1 MNWLPL
7 QNGLPLRKKSNG
19 ESLVSEKTMNREEKI
34 DAQMVSPK
42 KEDTEKLTGRR
53 TFLGWL
59 LGIGTVTVGGLLSAP
74 LVRFALHPLTN
85 STTETGWSDLG
96 SVDELSSITAPKKVV
111 ITVNQVDGWRK
122 VIQEKSVYIVKETD
136 GKLKVLSSICPHLGC
151 SVRYNE
157 PDKTFACPCHK
168 GVFATNGKLQ
178 SGPPPRNLDELD
190 SRIAEGKLQV
200 RYQSFRQLVPTK
212 EVIA

>member
-1 MNWLPL
+1 MAFY
-7 QNGLPLRKKSNG
+7 
-19 ESLVSEKTMNREEKI
+19 SEKEIINDPAVSREEHMTNEENI
-34 DAQMVSPK
+34 NAQQASPK
-42 KEDTEKLTGRR
+42 KADTTSLTGRR
-53 TFLGWL
+53 SFLGWL
-59 LGIGTVTVGGLLSAP
+59 LGIGTVTVGGFLAVP

-85 STTETGWSDLG
+85 TTTETGWSDLG
-96 SVDELSSITAPKKVV
+96 SVDELSAITAPKKVV

-122 VIQEKSVYIVKETD
+122 VILDKPVYVVKGAD
-136 GKLKVLSSICPHLGC
+136 GKLKVLTSICPHLGC
-151 SVRYNE
+151 SVRYN
-157 PDKTFACPCHK
+157 DVDQKFACPCHK
-168 GVFATNGKLQ
+168 GVFANDGKLV